1 MVVSVLLAELILE
14 RSTGIIMHLQFT
26 PWVALVLGLL
36 LGWLLEW
43 LFELFRFRRSR
54 LACQQRLASL
64 EAELA
69 ARKAD
74 VRTASDR
81 IQTLQADLAAWR
93 GGRG

>member
-1 MVVSVLLAELILE
+1 MY
-14 RSTGIIMHLQFT
+14 LQFT

-64 EAELA
+64 AAELT

-74 VRTASDR
+74 VKRADDR
-81 IQTLQADLAAWR
+81 VDALQAELAAWR
-93 GGRG
+93 GGRAEP

>member
-1 MVVSVLLAELILE
+1 MY
-14 RSTGIIMHLQFT
+14 LQFT

-54 LACQQRLASL
+54 LACQQRLASQ
-64 EAELA
+64 EAELE
-69 ARKAD
+69 ARNVDVKNAD
-74 VRTASDR
+74 DR
-81 IQTLQADLAAWR
+81 MDALQVELAALR